1 MSRVLFVFL
10 MATVAA
16 MGQQYPITGSFFL
29 FDRVLTAEQVKEELQ
44 QMRAVG
50 MDTVVVFSVGML
62 EAAPSDPT
70 GYKLSGNGL
79 RYPSQYVSGSASS
92 DLGNLLAAASGLGM
106 KVFIGTLSTAG
117 DWTSGVE
124 FPALR
129 KWNKFVMQ
137 EIWNRYGSC
146 GCISGFFFPQE
157 IWINW
162 LKFSGT
168 GYYGATLLR
177 DWAADV
183 KSVNPSLITLAAPV
197 FKEQAYQ
204 AMPPLTPAEFGTWLG
219 VLMSVSR
226 LDIVAPQDG
235 QGAGAG
241 APSIWSVES
250 YYAAAETTSNSQ
262 GFVLWSTVETFMACP
277 QDCINRTWYPTLP
290 YEWPANIGTIQRR
303 IDREKPHVKKLI
315 SWMFGHDM
323 SDRATYMP
331 VLANELTRSYQE
343 LYGPNQ
349 TRLFLLNTYLGYTL
363 TPAPA
368 SNWSDGDGLFTPW
381 CSGCGGELTDQYGG
395 GYAQDSTWVGIN
407 NPADVIVVI
416 PIPTDYATSTV
427 KEVDILFR
435 TETASGILLPSSV
448 TVEIST
454 DGTTYKPFGSSN
466 FSSSQNTTYFSIY
479 WGRVF
484 GGATGVKS
492 VRIRMPHSQWL
503 FMAEVQIYAQ

>member
-1 MSRVLFVFL
+1 MSRVFLVFL
-10 MATVAA
+10 LAAVAA

-29 FDRVLTAEQVKEELQ
+29 FDRVLTAEQTKEELQ
-44 QMRAVG
+44 QMRSLG

-62 EAAPSDPT
+62 EAAPSDST

-79 RYPSQYVSGSASS
+79 RYPSQYVSGADSS
-92 DLGNLLAAASGLGM
+92 DLGNLIDAASGLGM

-117 DWTSGVE
+117 DWTTGLE
-124 FPALR
+124 FAALR
-129 KWNKFVMQ
+129 KWNKLVMQ

-146 GCISGFFFPQE
+146 GCINGFFFPQE
-157 IWINW
+157 LWINW
-162 LKFSGT
+162 LKFSGS

-177 DWAADV
+177 DWVTDV
-183 KSVNPSLITLAAPV
+183 KSVNSSFLTLAAPV

-219 VLMSVSR
+219 VLMSVSK

-235 QGAGAG
+235 QGAGKG

-250 YYAAAETTSNSQ
+250 YYAAAETVANNQ

-290 YEWPANIGTIQRR
+290 YEWPADAGNVQRR
-303 IDREKPHVKKLI
+303 INREKPHVKKLV

-331 VLANELTRSYQE
+331 VLANKLARSYKE

-349 TRLFLLNTYLGYTL
+349 TRLFLLNTYLGYAL

-368 SNWSDGDGLFTPW
+368 STWSDGDGLFTPW
-381 CSGCGGELTDQYGG
+381 CSGCGGELGDGYGG
-395 GYAQDSTWVGIN
+395 GYGQDSTWVGIN
-407 NPADVIVVI
+407 NLSDVVVVI
-416 PIPTDYATSTV
+416 PISADYVVNSV
-427 KEVDILFR
+427 KEVDVLFR
-435 TETASGILLPSSV
+435 SETVSGILLPSSM
-448 TVEIST
+448 TVEVST
-454 DGTTYKPFGSSN
+454 DGSTYKPFGSTIFAPSAN
-466 FSSSQNTTYFSIY
+466 SEYFSLY
-479 WGRVF
+479 WGRVS
-484 GGATGVKS
+484 GQATAVRS
-492 VRIRMPHSQWL
+492 VRIRMPHTQWL